1 MQGYMALIIEE
12 ENLNFH
18 LLNNSIGLEPSRIVK
33 KGQKIIGDRV
43 SLKDRWIYKIEFLED
58 DFSQKVNEFIDTLI
72 ERKDIINSVKNTA
85 IVEINFYINSEKGQF
100 GYTLCTEQLSKIS
113 SFGININFHILS
125 FGSV

>member
-72 ERKDIINSVKNTA
+72 ERKDICLL
-85 IVEINFYINSEKGQF
+85 
-100 GYTLCTEQLSKIS
+100 YTSDAADE
-113 SFGININFHILS
+113 
-125 FGSV
+125 

>member
-33 KGQKIIGDRV
+33 KGQKI
-43 SLKDRWIYKIEFLED
+43 
-58 DFSQKVNEFIDTLI
+58 
-72 ERKDIINSVKNTA
+72 A